1 MGSELWR
8 RQGSPAAPQAVLSA
22 RRESLSLTQGRDKV
36 YTFDSEGRPISF
48 FIAGDFYQR
57 GLGNTLL
64 HKGRSQDQRFR
75 QLLPPDQA
83 ESLLLQVWQEAAALG
98 PELPA
103 GEARQVLER
112 ILAWTPAKLAAEG
125 RRFDEIYRPI
135 SILPPDQYLSL
146 VLQLSEGCSYN
157 RCSFCDFY
165 KTRPFR
171 IKSVQAFREHVQAVR
186 EFLGAGAS
194 LRKGI
199 FLADGDALM
208 TPQPRLRECIGV
220 LRETYPAL
228 PLYSFMDAFRPQAK
242 SAAEFS
248 ELAQLG
254 LKRVYLGIETGDAAL
269 LQWLAKP
276 GNPQLM

>member
-1 MGSELWR
+1 
-8 RQGSPAAPQAVLSA
+8 
-22 RRESLSLTQGRDKV
+22 
-36 YTFDSEGRPISF
+36 
-48 FIAGDFYQR
+48 
-57 GLGNTLL
+57 
-64 HKGRSQDQRFR
+64 
-75 QLLPPDQA
+75 
-83 ESLLLQVWQEAAALG
+83 
-98 PELPA
+98 
-103 GEARQVLER
+103 
-112 ILAWTPAKLAAEG
+112 
-125 RRFDEIYRPI
+125 
-135 SILPPDQYLSL
+135 
-146 VLQLSEGCSYN
+146 
-157 RCSFCDFY
+157 
-165 KTRPFR
+165 
-171 IKSVQAFREHVQAVR
+171 EHVQAVR

-276 GNPQLM
+276 GNPQLMQAEAAKIKAAGLALGLIFMVGAGGRPYAHSHRQASTAWLQQLPLDREDFVFLSEFIPHRDQPYTAKAQAAGIEPFTPAEMKAEIAAWRTDLQGLSARLVPYHLREFVY